1 MQYTDGS
8 SIQHHHLHRLA
19 VEHSIRDATVH
30 PDALK
35 TWEIPP
41 DVLSRLD
48 KYFLSRR
55 NFKRYECREKRV
67 VHSHCTCT
75 HCHYGRKELGVTG
88 VKTVELSDVDKV
100 WIRIK
105 MNKTK
110 IPEHLWSH
118 HEHGIVFTP
127 CGCHYC
133 TFGRLH
139 VQIYPVRHPDRTVAP
154 VMNHIPHL
162 VQVHPPIEHLAVPEL
177 PVAAPPVAEPPVP
190 EPIVEGPPVRLRI
203 KVWPPPETEE
213 ILIYNSSGQKRLTHK

>member
-30 PDALK
+30 PDSLE
-35 TWEIPP
+35 TWEIPS
-41 DVLSRLD
+41 DVLHRLD
-48 KYFLSRR
+48 AYFLSRR
-55 NFKRYECREKRV
+55 NFKRYECRKKRV

-118 HEHGIVFTP
+118 HEQGIVFTP

-133 TFGRLH
+133 TCGRLH
-139 VQIYPVRHPDRTVAP
+139 IQIYPVRTVAP
-154 VMNHIPHL
+154 VMNHIPHA
-162 VQVHPPIEHLAVPEL
+162 VQVHPPVEVQPAAEP
-177 PVAAPPVAEPPVP
+177 PVAAPPVAEPIL
-190 EPIVEGPPVRLRI
+190 EDPPVRLTI

-213 ILIYNSSGQKRLTHK
+213 IVIYNSSGQKRLTHK